1 MSGPLVSGTCS
12 GPEEVSEL
20 KSPLSS
26 RFREPLTHARFQE
39 LFGGA
44 EEPELPAEP
53 CLPWLCRLRRR
64 RRACGFC
71 SGPGAWRGL
80 LARVPPLRWLPQYR
94 WRAWLLGDAVAGVT
108 VGVVHVPQGMAFAL
122 LTSVPPVFGLY
133 TSFFP
138 VLIYSLL
145 GTGRHL
151 STGTFA
157 VLSLMT
163 GSVVERLVPEPLAG
177 NLSGVEREQLEAR
190 RVGAAAAVAF
200 GSGALM
206 LAMFALQL
214 GVLSTFL
221 SEPVVKAL
229 TSGAALH
236 VLVSQLPS
244 LLGLSLPRQIGCFSL
259 FKTLAA
265 VLTALVRS
273 SPAEL
278 TISALSLALLVPVKE
293 LNVRFRDRLPT
304 PIPGEV
310 VMVLLATVLCFA
322 SSLDTRYNVQVV
334 GLLPGGFPQPLFPTL
349 DELPRILAD
358 ALPIALVTF
367 AVSTSLASIYAD
379 KYSYRID
386 PNQELLAHGVSNL
399 VSSLFSCFPNSATLA
414 TTSLLVDAGGNT
426 QLAGLFSCI
435 VVLSVLLWLGPFFYY
450 LPKAVLACIN
460 ISSMRQMFFQMQE
473 LPQLWHISRVDFAVW
488 MVTWVAVVTLNVDL
502 GLAVGVVVSMMTVV
516 CRTQRVQCLA
526 LGLAEG
532 TELYR
537 PLRESHKLLQVPGLC
552 ILSYPTPLYFA
563 TRGQFRHTLEWHLGF
578 GERSKSPKLGGLPDK
593 GAEPIRVMIL
603 DFSGISFADAAGARE
618 VVQLTRRCQDA
629 GICLLL
635 AQCNALVLE
644 TLTRA
649 GLLDRMTPEQLFV
662 SVQDAAAHALERL
675 KPTGPKICTVWV

>member
-1 MSGPLVSGTCS
+1 MSGLPGAAAYPGMAESSDPKYPLGAR
-12 GPEEVSEL
+12 L
-20 KSPLSS
+20 
-26 RFREPLTHARFQE
+26 REPLTESRFQQ

-44 EEPELPAEP
+44 KQEPELPAESL
-53 CLPWLCRLRRR
+53 LPRLCRLWRL
-64 RRACGFC
+64 RAEAC
-71 SGPGAWRGL
+71 SRSGAWRL
-80 LARVPPLRWLPQYR
+80 MLARLPPLRWLPLYR

-163 GSVVERLVPEPLAG
+163 GSAVERLVPEPLAG
-177 NLSGVEREQLEAR
+177 NLSASERELLDAQRVEA
-190 RVGAAAAVAF
+190 ASILAF

-206 LAMFALQL
+206 LGMFALQL
-214 GVLSTFL
+214 GVLATFL

-265 VLTALVRS
+265 VVAALPRS

-310 VMVLLATVLCFA
+310 VMVLLATILCFT
-322 SSLDTRYNVQVV
+322 SSLDTRYNVQIV
-334 GLLPGGFPQPLFPTL
+334 GLLPGGFPQPHFPNL
-349 DELPRILAD
+349 AELPRTLAD
-358 ALPIALVTF
+358 SLPIALVTF
-367 AVSTSLASIYAD
+367 AVSASLASIYAD
-379 KYSYRID
+379 KYSYTID
-386 PNQELLAHGVSNL
+386 SNQELLAHGVSNL
-399 VSSLFSCFPNSATLA
+399 ISSLFSCFPNSATLA

-426 QLAGLFSCI
+426 QLAGLFSCT

-460 ISSMRQMFFQMQE
+460 IASMRQMFFQMQE

-488 MVTWVAVVTLNVDL
+488 MVTWVAVVALNVDL
-502 GLAVGVVVSMMTVV
+502 GLAVGVVFSMMTVV

-552 ILSYPTPLYFA
+552 ILSCPTPLYFG
-563 TRGQFRHTLEWHLGF
+563 TRGQFRRSLESHLGL
-578 GERSKSPKLGGLPDK
+578 GEEEKDAPKLEGIPGTVT
-593 GAEPIRVMIL
+593 EPVKVVIL
-603 DFSGISFADAAGARE
+603 DFGGVTFADAAGARE
-618 VVQLTRRCQDA
+618 VAQLAHRCQKA
-629 GICLLL
+629 GIHLLL
-635 AQCNALVLE
+635 AQCSASVLG

-649 GLLDRMTPEQLFV
+649 GLLDQLTTEQLFV
-662 SVQDAAAHALERL
+662 SVQDAAAHALEKL
-675 KPTGPKICTVWV
+675 ELTGPKICTVWL

>member
-1 MSGPLVSGTCS
+1 MLQGAKDKMSGPLASGTCS
-12 GPEEVSEL
+12 DPEEVSDL

-44 EEPELPAEP
+44 EPEPELPAEP
-53 CLPWLCRLRRR
+53 CLPCLCRLRRR
-64 RRACGFC
+64 RASAC
-71 SGPGAWRGL
+71 SGPGAWRVL
-80 LARVPPLRWLPQYR
+80 LARLPPLRWLPQYR

-163 GSVVERLVPEPLAG
+163 GSVVERVVPEPLAG
-177 NLSGVEREQLEAR
+177 NLSGIEREQLEAR

-206 LAMFALQL
+206 LGMFVLQL

-221 SEPVVKAL
+221 SEPVIKAL

-259 FKTLAA
+259 FK
-265 VLTALVRS
+265 
-273 SPAEL
+273 
-278 TISALSLALLVPVKE
+278 
-293 LNVRFRDRLPT
+293 
-304 PIPGEV
+304 
-310 VMVLLATVLCFA
+310 VLLATVLCFT

-334 GLLPGGFPQPLFPTL
+334 GPLPGGFPQPLLPTL

-358 ALPIALVTF
+358 SLPISLVTF

-379 KYSYRID
+379 KYSYTIE

-399 VSSLFSCFPNSATLA
+399 ISSLFSCFPNSATLA

-426 QLAGLFSCI
+426 QLAGLFSCA
-435 VVLSVLLWLGPFFYY
+435 VVLAALLWLRPFFYY

-473 LPQLWHISRVDFAVW
+473 LPQLWHISHVDFAVW
-488 MVTWVAVVTLNVDL
+488 IVTWVAVVTLNVDL

-516 CRTQRVQCLA
+516 CRTQRVQCLE

-537 PLRESHKLLQVPGLC
+537 PIRESRKLLQVPGLC
-552 ILSYPTPLYFA
+552 ILSYPAPLYFA
-563 TRGQFRHTLEWHLGF
+563 TRGQFHRILEWHLGL
-578 GERSKSPKLGGLPDK
+578 GERIKPGSVPDK
-593 GAEPIRVMIL
+593 GAEPVRVAIL
-603 DFSGISFADAAGARE
+603 DFSGITFVDAAGARE
-618 VVQLTRRCQDA
+618 VVQLTRRCQDD
-629 GICLLL
+629 GIYLLL

-649 GLLDRMTPEQLFV
+649 RLLDSVSPEQLFV

-675 KPTGPKICTVWV
+675 VRGRSIKSGSQEVLG